1 MSPEAITATKPV
13 CSGKRRDDH
22 EPERCN
28 SYCNKQGDI
37 SVLITGADGKR
48 VQAEI
53 QGMGTFSPG
62 TDANGPSFW
71 PRGSSDVRQT
81 PHCLFWNDGW
91 RCRFLELGYGRLP
104 WRWPKSR
111 IALCR

>member
-13 CSGKRRDDH
+13 CLGKRRDDH

-53 QGMGTFSPG
+53 SIELAEKLKGQIEAALVTARIR
-62 TDANGPSFW
+62 AN
-71 PRGSSDVRQT
+71 RR
-81 PHCLFWNDGW
+81 
-91 RCRFLELGYGRLP
+91 
-104 WRWPKSR
+104 
-111 IALCR
+111 

>member
-1 MSPEAITATKPV
+1 MSLSDVTATAT
-13 CSGKRRDDH
+13 
-22 EPERCN
+22 
-28 SYCNKQGDI
+28 NKGDI

-71 PRGSSDVRQT
+71 PRGSSDVRSAL
-81 PHCLFWNDGW
+81 P
-91 RCRFLELGYGRLP
+91 FLE
-104 WRWPKSR
+104 
-111 IALCR
+111 